1 MKVGVFGGTFDPI
14 HIGHLIVAQ
23 EASVLLDLDEVLFIP
38 AGQPWLK
45 SGTELTEAHHRLA
58 MVELAIA
65 PHEKFRASDM
75 EIRRAGPTYTVDTLI
90 ELRDQLGPDAGIY
103 MILGLDSLRDLGRW
117 YQPERMFDLA
127 TLVGISRPGH
137 QDFDPRTLDTVIEGA
152 SEKIVLLEGPRISIS
167 GTEIRQRVSDDLPI
181 KFWVPEAVEKYIHE
195 HRLYR

>member
-75 EIRRAGPTYTVDTLI
+75 EIRRAGPTYTVDTLV
-90 ELRDQLGPDAGIY
+90 ELRDQLGLDAEIY
-103 MILGLDSLRDLGRW
+103 MILGLDSLRELGRW
-117 YQPERMFDLA
+117 HQPERMFDMS

-167 GTEIRQRVSDDLPI
+167 GTEIRQRVSDGLPI

>member
-45 SGTELTEAHHRLA
+45 SGSDLTEAHHRFA

-75 EIRRAGPTYTVDTLI
+75 EIRRAGPT
-90 ELRDQLGPDAGIY
+90 
-103 MILGLDSLRDLGRW
+103 
-117 YQPERMFDLA
+117 
-127 TLVGISRPGH
+127 
-137 QDFDPRTLDTVIEGA
+137 
-152 SEKIVLLEGPRISIS
+152 
-167 GTEIRQRVSDDLPI
+167 
-181 KFWVPEAVEKYIHE
+181 
-195 HRLYR
+195 